1 MFQQPVPR
9 YWKESRRQGSLGRL
23 SLGRGVLSQPVS
35 ELLPENVSSSAGFLF
50 RRSTAAAAQGAPIA
64 SPSLVLGFLGRGC
77 GGGQEQAGV
86 SLRFKHHYRT
96 LGTHW
101 LVSFL
106 EDPVPAIFSR
116 QGRFYGNFPRACGGR
131 PSLCWWREHIKCNL
145 LLAFS
150 VLVHQESI
158 NWWHEGCPPP
168 PGPGRGVFGEFS
180 EIQHSCG
187 FRIGPS
193 MYQMRCSK
201 NKNNWGLCSSKCGFQ
216 PLWFMPSVKTINFC
230 IFQDTGRTLWKSY
243 LIMCYINVILIMLLP
258 VNPVA

>member
-23 SLGRGVLSQPVS
+23 SSGRGVLSQPVS
-35 ELLPENVSSSAGFLF
+35 ELLPEDVSSSAGLLF
-50 RRSTAAAAQGAPIA
+50 RRSMAAAAQSAPIV
-64 SPSLVLGFLGRGC
+64 SPSLVLGFLGRG
-77 GGGQEQAGV
+77 GGGRSRRGCPCVLNTITGLWGHIGWCPSWRTQSPPFSADTARSMVTFHKPAVVGPLSAG
-86 SLRFKHHYRT
+86 
-96 LGTHW
+96 G
-101 LVSFL
+101 
-106 EDPVPAIFSR
+106 E
-116 QGRFYGNFPRACGGR
+116 N
-131 PSLCWWREHIKCNL
+131 IKCNL

-150 VLVHQESI
+150 ILVHQESI
-158 NWWHEGCPPP
+158 NWWHEGCPLPL
-168 PGPGRGVFGEFS
+168 GPGRGVFGEFS

-187 FRIGPS
+187 FWIGPS
-193 MYQMRCSK
+193 VYQMRCSK

-216 PLWFMPSVKTINFC
+216 PFWFMPSVKTINFC